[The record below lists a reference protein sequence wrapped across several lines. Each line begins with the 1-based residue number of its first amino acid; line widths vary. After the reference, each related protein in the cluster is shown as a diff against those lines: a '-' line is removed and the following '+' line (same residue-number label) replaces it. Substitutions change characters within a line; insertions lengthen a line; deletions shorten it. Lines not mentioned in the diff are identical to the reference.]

1 MAGMNFHLITQV
13 QRKWMYLESIF
24 GSDDIRHQL
33 PDEAKRFDN
42 IDKNWKKIMAD
53 TAKNPNI
60 VVACSSDGRLDTLN
74 MLFNQLE
81 NCQKSLS
88 E

>member
-1 MAGMNFHLITQV
+1 
-13 QRKWMYLESIF
+13 MYLESIF

-42 IDKNWKKIMAD
+42 IDKTWKKIMAE
-53 TAKNPNI
+53 TAKQPNI
-60 VVACSSDGRLDTLN
+60 VEACSAESRLDTLK